1 MTSVLTPLSFLCGCE
16 PTTTTM
22 SVATITRV
30 DQTVSL
36 IFKLN
41 EFFCSCCRLK
51 KNFFPK
57 VCLVFVNVLPR
68 SQANTKTCI
77 KGRNIKTR
85 FSWSKNIKIFFFFF
99 LLLPL
104 LRTKNIKSVVWEQ
117 PDSSKVQNILLQNDY
132 FAGFSFFNT
141 CENERAREGR
151 ERERVRVCACFACMQ
166 VVRERGSHFFS
177 SLATCDSVS
186 RVSLTLPPSP
196 SLFLSLSLSA
206 RTPTLFL
213 THFFFS
219 WALLPKVLNTFL
231 VEPEWT
237 YLTKI
242 KMVGQNSTGWK
253 KCFRPIFKI
262 FTQQQNKRNS
272 FSLIMLSWIVGWCRC
287 SHFY

>member
-1 MTSVLTPLSFLCGCE
+1 MTSVLTPLSFLWGCD

-22 SVATITRV
+22 SVATVTRV
-30 DQTVSL
+30 DQAVSL

-166 VVRERGSHFFS
+166 VVRERGVLIFSPLSQLVTQSLVFHCLSLPLLLSS
-177 SLATCDSVS
+177 SLTQ
-186 RVSLTLPPSP
+186 SL
-196 SLFLSLSLSA
+196 SLSLSLSLSA

-253 KCFRPIFKI
+253 KMF
-262 FTQQQNKRNS
+262 
-272 FSLIMLSWIVGWCRC
+272 
-287 SHFY
+287 